1 MAGTDR
7 GAAAPGCF
15 TGTRS
20 PISSTQGRTSF
31 RYSLTDPEM
40 QEALGLKVSQ
50 FPGLVGDDPESAED
64 RALSTQ
70 ASTSHMQCVLAK
82 LRNSGRE
89 KTLDLKE
96 KEGLV

>member
-1 MAGTDR
+1 M
-7 GAAAPGCF
+7 
-15 TGTRS
+15 
-20 PISSTQGRTSF
+20 
-31 RYSLTDPEM
+31 
-40 QEALGLKVSQ
+40 
-50 FPGLVGDDPESAED
+50 GDDQESAED

>member
-1 MAGTDR
+1 
-7 GAAAPGCF
+7 
-15 TGTRS
+15 
-20 PISSTQGRTSF
+20 
-31 RYSLTDPEM
+31 M

-70 ASTSHMQCVLAK
+70 ASTSHMQYVLAK